1 MVNFYKE
8 RTVKWINGTVVLI
21 DQSKLPNRFTYI
33 QCIDSTQIANAI
45 SNMNVRGA
53 PAIGVAAAMG
63 LALTALNSKAKTK
76 QELLLELDV
85 AGKELAKT
93 RPTAINLSWG
103 INRIYSKALE
113 TNGDMD
119 FLKQTII
126 KEAKYMA
133 DEDIAICKEI
143 GKTGSTLL
151 EDGNKVLTHCKWL

>member
-1 MVNFYKE
+1 MLNFYKE
-8 RTVKWINGTVVLI
+8 RTVKWEDGTVVLI

-33 QCIDSTQIANAI
+33 QCINYTQVAKAI
-45 SNMNVRGA
+45 SDMNVRGA

-76 QELLLELDV
+76 NELLLELDV

-103 INRIYSKALE
+103 INRIYSKALK
-113 TNGDMD
+113 TKGDMD
-119 FLKQTII
+119 SLKQTII

-133 DEDIAICKEI
+133 DEDVTICRKI
-143 GKTGSTLL
+143 GKNGSALL